1 MGTFQSFHSSVSV
14 KPARPVRPVEPARPV
29 RPAEPGEPV
38 EPVEPVEPWSQWS
51 PWSFRRALLE
61 DVTTYQE
68 RLASHLTKMLR
79 RIAGTSC
86 LCVHRNINGITPP
99 HPTPAV
105 TDHERAVQC
114 VCLQDSKKDDEV
126 AVPDHVPAPCPQ
138 VLPQRYD
145 SLVL

>member
-1 MGTFQSFHSSVSV
+1 MFFLTLGVSVAYHMNQHFCCLSLRSRYFMIFSLSVVKLLSTFQSFHSSVSV

-79 RIAGTSC
+79 RS
-86 LCVHRNINGITPP
+86 RNVLPVCAQEHKRYYPTPP
-99 HPTPAV
+99 HP
-105 TDHERAVQC
+105 
-114 VCLQDSKKDDEV
+114 S
-126 AVPDHVPAPCPQ
+126 
-138 VLPQRYD
+138 
-145 SLVL
+145 SN